1 MNEFTTRDQLG
12 AFVPGNETKI
22 EGARTGPLRGL
33 TFAVKDLYDV
43 AGQRTGAGNLDYLA
57 EHQAAARSAW
67 AVQALFD
74 AGATF
79 VGRTITVEMAFGMS
93 GDNIHYGMPKNP
105 AAPDRV
111 PGGSS
116 CGSASAVAGGAADT
130 ALGSD
135 TGGSVRIPAS
145 YCGLYGLRPTHGR
158 IPLDG
163 VVPLSPSFD
172 TAGHFARDAAT
183 FERVGRV
190 LLRETGEPARPRRLL
205 WAEDCF
211 AHAEPATVAAVTPLV
226 DKLASRI
233 GRRETVRVCPGSL
246 DDWGQDFRTLM
257 AYEAWRQHGAWI
269 EERKPRFGADVAT
282 RFRIASRVTGTEVAA
297 AAPRREA
304 TTRHLAALLADGAVL
319 CQPTSPGPAPLK
331 SSPPDAIEQARFHA
345 HALCC
350 ISGLSRVPQ
359 ITIPAGTVD
368 GAPVGLSLIAAQG
381 ADAMLLR
388 LARDIAG

>member
-1 MNEFTTRDQLG
+1 MNEFSARDQLG
-12 AFVPGNETKI
+12 AFVPGSETKI
-22 EGARTGPLRGL
+22 EGAKTGPLRGL

-43 AGQRTGAGNLDYLA
+43 VGQRTGAGNPDYLSLQKPA
-57 EHQAAARSAW
+57 TRNAW

-79 VGRTITVEMAFGMS
+79 VGRTITVEMALGMS
-93 GDNIHYGMPKNP
+93 GDNVHYGMPKNP
-105 AAPDRV
+105 AAPARV

-116 CGSASAVAGGAADT
+116 CGSAAAVAGGAADT

-135 TGGSVRIPAS
+135 TGGSVRIPGS
-145 YCGLYGLRPTHGR
+145 YCGVYGLRPTHGR

-163 VVPLSPSFD
+163 VVPLSRSFD
-172 TAGHFARDAAT
+172 TAGHFTRDAET

-190 LLRETGEPARPRRLL
+190 LLRETGEPPRPTKLL

-211 AHAEPATVAAVTPLV
+211 GRAESPTIAAVTPLAE
-226 DKLASRI
+226 KIARHI
-233 GRRETVRVCPGSL
+233 GRRETTRVCPGSL

-257 AYEAWRQHGAWI
+257 AREAWREHGDWI
-269 EERKPRFGADVAT
+269 EQKKPRFGADVAT
-282 RFRIASRVTGTEVAA
+282 RFRIASRITDDEVAE

-304 TTRHLAALLADGAVL
+304 MTRHMAALLAGGAVL
-319 CQPTSPGPAPLK
+319 CEPTSPGPAPLK
-331 SSPPDAIEQARFHA
+331 VSSPEEIEKARYHA

-350 ISGLSRVPQ
+350 IAGLARLPQ

-381 ADAMLLR
+381 GDAMLLR
-388 LARDIAG
+388 LAREIAG